1 MISYFVN
8 LQAVQNDP
16 SLKFLAAI
24 VNPKAVKFQFQS
36 QLLSHLQ
43 ADEINVYAIRLMR
56 HKPGKRCLVEYD
68 VEIKRS
74 GVSQFNTWIGK
85 VRAKGLDRH
94 TYELQRAL
102 WKKGFQANSPDG
114 ISVPE
119 PIGVIPDWQMWLQ
132 QKVPGTLAT
141 MLLPRANNPHLAHRI
156 ADAIHKLHQTGA
168 VTNRHH
174 GIQQELSILHDRL
187 ANVAQQQPQWSERLK
202 HILQKCDRLA
212 EKVSAPQICGIHRD
226 FYPDQVLI
234 DGSRI
239 YLLDLD
245 LYTNGDPGLDVGNFN
260 GHLIEHSMR
269 LLGHPNALLQQQT
282 ALIDRFVT
290 LPGEAGR
297 SSIEVYTSLTLVRH
311 IYLST
316 QFPARRSFTEPI
328 LEYCEHIL
336 HHLI

>member
-1 MISYFVN
+1 
-8 LQAVQNDP
+8 
-16 SLKFLAAI
+16 
-24 VNPKAVKFQFQS
+24 
-36 QLLSHLQ
+36 LLSAYTLPFTQFHDFLFCQ
-43 ADEINVYAIRLMR
+43 SSSSS
-56 HKPGKRCLVEYD
+56 
-68 VEIKRS
+68 KRS
-74 GVSQFNTWIGK
+74 EPK
-85 VRAKGLDRH
+85 VFGGDR
-94 TYELQRAL
+94 
-102 WKKGFQANSPDG
+102 F
-114 ISVPE
+114 
-119 PIGVIPDWQMWLQ
+119 
-132 QKVPGTLAT
+132 
-141 MLLPRANNPHLAHRI
+141 
-156 ADAIHKLHQTGA
+156 
-168 VTNRHH
+168 
-174 GIQQELSILHDRL
+174 
-187 ANVAQQQPQWSERLK
+187 
-202 HILQKCDRLA
+202 A

-282 ALIDRFVT
+282 ALIDRFVA
-290 LPGEAGR
+290 LSGEAGR